1 MRWTRYQKRHN
12 DHAGVLGFYGGE
24 KYLCEHRSM
33 ARLYQEVSAI
43 LQVFAKKGI
52 PILIGPSVLN
62 GILPGSKAK

>member
-1 MRWTRYQKRHN
+1 
-12 DHAGVLGFYGGE
+12 
-24 KYLCEHRSM
+24 M

-52 PILIGPSVLN
+52 PIPIGPSVLN